1 METVTVSSKGQ
12 IVIPARLRN
21 RMKLKTKD
29 RLVIAEEKGGI
40 LLKPIVKL
48 SSTLGKY
55 KVPEGGNALQ
65 NARLEDEKAW
75 INRILA
81 MEKKVKRYG

>member
-12 IVIPARLRN
+12 IVIPARLRS

-29 RLVIAEEKGGI
+29 RMVIAEEKGGI
-40 LLKPIVKL
+40 MLKPIVKL
-48 SSTLGKY
+48 SAMLGKY
-55 KVPEGGNALQ
+55 KVPEGSNALQ
-65 NARLEDEKAW
+65 NARLEDERAW
-75 INRILA
+75 ITRILA